1 MGEYVVDVKL
11 RELKRQMSFI
21 QQKLEYARKKR
32 DLHHPQRIDKTSVP
46 RTKKSK
52 KSFQSPRILLSCF
65 WCFWSINNTH
75 MGFLLALSLFCSTCF
90 VTDNSIIL
98 T

>member
-32 DLHHPQRIDKTSVP
+32 DLHHPQRMDKTSVP
-46 RTKKSK
+46 RSKKSK
-52 KSFQSPRILLSCF
+52 KSFQSPRILSSCF
-65 WCFWSINNTH
+65 WCFWSINKYSHRISTCLVVI
-75 MGFLLALSLFCSTCF
+75 LLDLFCY
-90 VTDNSIIL
+90 
-98 T
+98 